1 MYHLMEAG
9 DTKAFGAYLV
19 ANGSSLLDSIP
30 APDLLRIL
38 RSIDGASLD
47 PLPACILPEI
57 LGDALRTGAD
67 LQPAQQ
73 EYRHAV
79 QVAET
84 HTRPERIPRLLRK
97 IGSIERWR
105 DEFSKAQGHFV
116 EARARL
122 ESHPDPAERGE
133 LLREMALLE
142 QAKGELA
149 AAAAHMNES
158 VDLATEVTEPG
169 PLARSLMGLGLIEAH
184 RGNAERGLEFK
195 LEALRV
201 AERGG
206 NLTETARTS
215 ISAGV
220 SLHYLER
227 HEEAL
232 KYYDRALQIARLVG
246 NIRLQGYAL
255 MNRCAA
261 MLDLGLY
268 QDAGPILEEAK
279 RFVRMMEEPSTIA
292 LLDVSEG
299 QREMA
304 LGRWNRA
311 VRIWDRGLKTL
322 KERGDLFDYARSLT
336 YVAGFC
342 LDHSDFEQTRRF
354 LEEAEAIA
362 QKLGGT
368 SLIDTIE
375 GIRERLPASREM
387 PSSTASR
394 HGT

>member
-1 MYHLMEAG
+1 
-9 DTKAFGAYLV
+9 
-19 ANGSSLLDSIP
+19 
-30 APDLLRIL
+30 
-38 RSIDGASLD
+38 
-47 PLPACILPEI
+47 
-57 LGDALRTGAD
+57 
-67 LQPAQQ
+67 LQPALQ

-79 QVAET
+79 QGAET
-84 HTRPERIPRLLRK
+84 NARPERIPRLLRK
-97 IGSIERWR
+97 IGSIERCR
-105 DEFSKAQGHFV
+105 DEFSKAFGHLI

-133 LLREMALLE
+133 LLREMALVE
-142 QAKGELA
+142 QAKGEVA

-169 PLARSLMGLGLIEAH
+169 PLARSLTGLGSIEAR
-184 RGNAERGLEFK
+184 RGNEERALELK

-206 NLTETARTS
+206 NLTETARSS
-215 ISAGV
+215 IAAGT
-220 SLHYLER
+220 SLHYLDR
-227 HEEAL
+227 QEEAL

-268 QDAGPILEEAK
+268 QEAGPILEEAK

-299 QREMA
+299 QREMG

-311 VRIWDRGLKTL
+311 VRVWDRGLKSL
-322 KERGDLFDYARSLT
+322 KQLGDLFDYARSLT
-336 YVAGFC
+336 YVARFC
-342 LDHSDFEQTRRF
+342 LDHGDLEQTRKL
-354 LEEAEAIA
+354 LEEADAIA
-362 QKLGGT
+362 RGLGGV
-368 SLIDTIE
+368 SLIATIE
-375 GIRERLPASREM
+375 EIRERLPASREI
-387 PSSTASR
+387 PPSTASR
-394 HGT
+394 ART

>member
-1 MYHLMEAG
+1 M
-9 DTKAFGAYLV
+9 KAFGAYLV
-19 ANGSSLLDSIP
+19 SNGAQLLDSVP
-30 APDLLRIL
+30 APDLLRVL
-38 RSIDGASLD
+38 RSVDGTSLE

-57 LGDALRTGAD
+57 LGDVLRTGGD
-67 LQPAQQ
+67 LQPALQ

-79 QVAET
+79 QGAEA
-84 HTRPERIPRLLRK
+84 HARPERIPRLLRK
-97 IGSIERWR
+97 IGAIERWR
-105 DEFSKAQGHFV
+105 DELPKAYGHFV

-133 LLREMALLE
+133 LLRETALLE
-142 QAKGELA
+142 QAKGDLGA
-149 AAAAHMNES
+149 AAVHMNES
-158 VDLATEVTEPG
+158 VDLATEETDPG
-169 PLARSLMGLGLIEAH
+169 PLARSLTGLGVIEAR
-184 RGNAERGLEFK
+184 RGNAERALEFK

-206 NLTETARTS
+206 NLTETARSS

-261 MLDLGLY
+261 MLDLGLF

-279 RFVRMMEEPSTIA
+279 RFVRIMEEPSTIA

-299 QREMA
+299 QREMG

-311 VRIWDRGLKTL
+311 VRIWDRGLNTL
-322 KERGDLFDYARSLT
+322 KQRGDLFDYARALT
-336 YVAGFC
+336 YVARFY
-342 LDHSDFEQTRRF
+342 LEKQEFEPTRRL
-354 LEEAEAIA
+354 LEEAEGIA
-362 QKLGGT
+362 HKLGGT
-368 SLIDTIE
+368 SLIETIE
-375 GIRERLPASREM
+375 GIRERLPEPRGI
-387 PSSTASR
+387 PPSTA
-394 HGT
+394 